1 MAESRLSGKLPRG
14 RDVRVWTVGKGLR
27 AALSPSLVRRT
38 VTAVLDGERAGPAT
52 ISVTFLSSQRMRSLN
67 RRTLGRDRSTD
78 VIAFPLPHRGMLAG
92 DVYICPAMGRR
103 AAQALGIPE
112 REELVRLVVH
122 GTLHV
127 LGYDHPA
134 SARRTAAPMWR
145 RQERYVQRV
154 SQGSR

>member
-1 MAESRLSGKLPRG
+1 M
-14 RDVRVWTVGKGLR
+14 GKGLR

-38 VTAVLDGERAGPAT
+38 VTAVLDGEGAGPAT
-52 ISVTFLSSQRMRSLN
+52 VSVTFLSSQRMRSLH

-78 VIAFPLPHRGMLAG
+78 VIAFRLTHDGTLAG
-92 DVYICPAMGRR
+92 DIYVCPAMGRR

-127 LGYDHPA
+127 LGHDHPA

-145 RQERYVQRV
+145 RQERYVKQL
-154 SQGSR
+154 SKGGAW